1 MKTASAALKAHFGQE
16 VTTLAIL
23 WKITRADSQVFGYTD
38 HDVDITFSGV
48 TYLAGTGHT
57 PSSIKT
63 TSQLN
68 VDNLEV
74 QSVLDTDI
82 TEADIEA
89 GIWNYAAVLIQV
101 VNYNDLTMG
110 SMIMRQGWLG
120 EIKTG
125 RHNLVT
131 ELRGMMQPLQ
141 QVVGRI
147 YTAGC
152 DADLGDA
159 RCGVVLGGSP
169 SAFTVSGA
177 ATSVASAR
185 QFTDT
190 SRAEA
195 NGYFDGGLITWT
207 GGNNATYRMEIKTFL
222 AGVVTL
228 QQAMPNAI
236 VVGDAYTM
244 TAGCDKLRATCVAKF
259 NNVIN
264 FRGFADLPGQDAM
277 ISGQA

>member
-23 WKITRADSQVFGYTD
+23 WKITRADLQVFGYTD
-38 HDVDITFSGV
+38 HDADITFSGV

-110 SMIMRQGWLG
+110 SMTLRQGWLG

-152 DADLGDA
+152 DADLGDT

-169 SAFTVSGA
+169 SVFTVSGA

-190 SRAEA
+190 SRTEA
-195 NGYFDGGLITWT
+195 AGYFDGGLITWT

-236 VVGDAYTM
+236 SVGDAYTM

-277 ISGQA
+277 ISGQG